1 MKKTALISGA
11 GPAGLT
17 AAYELLK
24 RTDIIPIVFE
34 KSGDI
39 GGISKTVNYKG
50 NRMDIGGHRFFSK
63 SSRVMN
69 WWKMFLPLQS
79 GPARDEKELIR
90 LGHEK
95 KIQPEIYSN
104 GANPEETDKTML
116 IRRRLSRIFY
126 LRKFFSYPVS
136 LNLETISNLGIFRIT
151 KIGFSYIYAR
161 IFPIKNEKSL
171 EDFFINRFGKE
182 LYLTFFKDYTQK
194 VWGVP
199 CNQIKPE
206 WGAQRIKGLSITKA
220 IIHALK
226 TSFSKP
232 KSIDQKNVETSLI
245 EKFMYPKLGPGQ
257 LWEEVAQ
264 QVREKGGQVFMNT
277 EVLEVLHI
285 SDNEVQ
291 ITVKDN
297 ISKEISTM
305 IGNYFFSTMPV
316 KELIASI

>member
-24 RTDIIPIVFE
+24 RTDIIPVVFE

-63 SSRVMN
+63 SSRVME

-79 GPARDEKELIR
+79 APARDEKELIR

-95 KIQPEIYSN
+95 KIQPEIYPD
-104 GANPEETDKTML
+104 GTNPEETDKTML

-136 LNLETISNLGIFRIT
+136 LNLETISNLGILRII
-151 KIGFSYIYAR
+151 KIGFSYMYVGV
-161 IFPIKNEKSL
+161 FPVKKEKSL

-199 CNQIKPE
+199 CDQIKPE

-220 IIHALK
+220 VIHALK
-226 TSFSKP
+226 SSFSKP
-232 KSIDQKNVETSLI
+232 KSI
-245 EKFMYPKLGPGQ
+245 
-257 LWEEVAQ
+257 
-264 QVREKGGQVFMNT
+264 
-277 EVLEVLHI
+277 
-285 SDNEVQ
+285 
-291 ITVKDN
+291 
-297 ISKEISTM
+297 
-305 IGNYFFSTMPV
+305 
-316 KELIASI
+316 